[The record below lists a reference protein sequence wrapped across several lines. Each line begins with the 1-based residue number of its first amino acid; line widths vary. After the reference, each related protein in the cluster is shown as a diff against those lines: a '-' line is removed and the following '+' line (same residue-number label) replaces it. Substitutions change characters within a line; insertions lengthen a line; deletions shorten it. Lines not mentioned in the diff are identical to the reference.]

1 MTTISIGLKWS
12 GNKEKMGIERER
24 VCALVCVWESKNLQ
38 NQSTN
43 VEVKNGE
50 LSTWFDKLEF
60 FYFIFSIYK
69 KIDSCLLYRS
79 CHILLE
85 MLYGFDLVLSMYLFL
100 PLSLSRKSFPLSK
113 IVGFA

>member
-69 KIDSCLLYRS
+69 KNRLLFA
-79 CHILLE
+79 IP
-85 MLYGFDLVLSMYLFL
+85 FL
-100 PLSLSRKSFPLSK
+100 PY
-113 IVGFA
+113 FA